1 MIFILQGCPR
11 DYNEFVVYENRRA
24 MIEYIISFQLDSK
37 GDEELKTLSPSPFNG
52 SKSNITDSKSLFI
65 HTEQCCI
72 RLSTLI
78 LTYKH

>member
-37 GDEELKTLSPSPFNG
+37 GDEELKTLSLSPFNG
-52 SKSNITDSKSLFI
+52 SKSNITVSKSLF
-65 HTEQCCI
+65 
-72 RLSTLI
+72 
-78 LTYKH
+78 